1 MRLNPDVLDRP
12 YYSLA
17 LRPADAAVRVAR
29 ELLKAALAEW
39 DASHL
44 ADDAALVASELVTNA
59 VRCARSVVMTVRAGD
74 AGRITLEVWDD
85 SPEPPVPRGDDPTGG
100 CGRGSSSSRRS
111 RTCGG
116 GGPPTAASASG
127 PSSEHTAPSERSERS
142 EPTGGKARVRSGS
155 RRPGGRR
162 PWR

>member
-17 LRPADAAVRVAR
+17 LHPADAAVRVAR
-29 ELLKAALAEW
+29 KLLKAALAEW

-59 VRCARSVVMTVRAGD
+59 VRCARSVVMTVHAGD

-100 CGRGSSSSRRS
+100 CGRGLVIVEALADVWGWEPAD
-111 RTCGG
+111 GG
-116 GGPPTAASASG
+116 KCVWAVLGTHGTG
-127 PSSEHTAPSERSERS
+127 R
-142 EPTGGKARVRSGS
+142 TGGREGAGQERE
-155 RRPGGRR
+155 
-162 PWR
+162 